1 MTGTAKQ
8 WTKQGH
14 SQKRSV
20 IWTAYAMVCPAVVLL
35 IIFNIVPILY
45 TLRMSFFEWSFYK
58 ESTFIGWENY
68 RKIVL
73 HREFWQSIGVG
84 FQFTFWNMTISML
97 LSFLIAL
104 CIRSM
109 GRRAAGVTK
118 VMVYIPTIIA
128 GTVISYIFGFMY
140 NYRYGLLNTVIRT
153 LGIKPQT
160 WTSGPA
166 TAMFSIVLPSIWQ
179 SVGVKTLILL
189 AGMNEISPSY
199 YEAAAL
205 DGAGPFKQMRYIT
218 LPCLR
223 NVAVYLLVTGAIS
236 AMQMWDLSN
245 FITGGGPQGMTNT
258 PVLYIYNRFKND
270 DYLGPSLAAALLLAV
285 VLGCISWIVF
295 KTVNSDKNM
304 DG

>member
-1 MTGTAKQ
+1 MKKHPKKNTSRRTQ
-8 WTKQGH
+8 R
-14 SQKRSV
+14 RSV
-20 IWTAYAMVCPAVVLL
+20 IITAYAMVLPAVVLL
-35 IIFNIVPILY
+35 CIFSIAPILY
-45 TLRMSFFEWSFYK
+45 TFRMSFYEWSFYK
-58 ESTFIGWENY
+58 ENTFIALENY

-73 HREFWQSIGVG
+73 DSSFWQSIRVG
-84 FQFTFWNMTISML
+84 FEFMFWNMSISMIVA
-97 LSFLIAL
+97 FFIAL
-104 CIRSM
+104 AIRYM
-109 GRRAAGVTK
+109 GRKSAAVTK

-128 GTVISYIFGFMY
+128 GTVISYIFGFIY
-140 NYRYGLLNTVIRT
+140 NYRYGILNYVVR
-153 LGIKPQT
+153 LMGSKPIT

-179 SVGVKTLILL
+179 AVGVKTLILL

-205 DGAGPFKQMRYIT
+205 DGAGGFKQMWYIT

-223 NVAVYLLVTGAIS
+223 NTAVYLLVTGAVS

-245 FITGGGPQGMTNT
+245 FITGGGPQGMTTT

-270 DYLGPSLAAALLLAV
+270 EYLGPSLAAALLLAV

-295 KTVNSDKNM
+295 KTVNSEKNV